1 MTVINRQMIV
11 PYLAS
16 NMYNLVNDVK
26 KYPEF
31 LTWCVGAD
39 ILQQTDSELVA
50 ELILAYSQYKQRFTT
65 KNTLEASTR
74 ITMSLVDGPFKYL
87 NGVWLF
93 TDLDNNGSKV
103 ELQLEFEFENYFVG
117 LAFGKIFKNIAEQ
130 MVESFC
136 KRAKDI
142 YG

>member
-11 PYLAS
+11 SYLAS
-16 NMYNLVNDVK
+16 DMYNLVNDIK

-50 ELILAYSQYKQRFTT
+50 ELVLAYGQYKQRFTT
-65 KNTLEASTR
+65 KNKLEASAR

-93 TDLDNNGSKV
+93 TDLGNNGSKV

-136 KRAKDI
+136 RRAKDI